1 MKLALCAFTAAG
13 AALARYIAQ
22 LPGYSCTLRPRDMP
36 LDEFVATWM
45 PECEGLV
52 FVGAAGIAVR
62 AIAPHLRR
70 KDRDPAVLVLD
81 EKGQFV
87 IPILSG
93 HLGGANALATKLAR
107 QLGATPVLTTAT
119 DLNGVF
125 AVDLWSQKAGCV
137 IGEIDRIRAVSGTLL
152 RGQTVG
158 LYSDFEVRGQLPPGL
173 ETGTGSQVGLCISL
187 DGKRQP
193 FTTTLHLYPRI
204 VTVGVGCKKGTDAQA
219 LERFFL
225 QSLQLAGVSPL
236 AVRGLASIDLKRE
249 EPAIC
254 ALAQKYSLP
263 FWTYSAAQLQAVPGR
278 FAVSDF
284 VLRTTGTDNVCER
297 SAVAAGGELILSK
310 QVCDGMTLALAAAD
324 WSCSF

>member
-36 LDEFVATWM
+36 LDEFVTTWM
-45 PECEGLV
+45 PDCEGLV

-173 ETGTGSQVGLCISL
+173 ETGTGAQVGLCISL

-219 LERFFL
+219 LRHRGGHAATDGRRF
-225 QSLQLAGVSPL
+225 
-236 AVRGLASIDLKRE
+236 
-249 EPAIC
+249 
-254 ALAQKYSLP
+254 
-263 FWTYSAAQLQAVPGR
+263 
-278 FAVSDF
+278 
-284 VLRTTGTDNVCER
+284 
-297 SAVAAGGELILSK
+297 AAGGAGAGLYRPQAGGAGHLCAGAKVQPAFLDLFGRAVTGGAGAVCRIGFRAAHHRDGQRVRAQRSGCRRRADLIETGVRRHDAGAGGGRLEL
-310 QVCDGMTLALAAAD
+310 
-324 WSCSF
+324 